1 MATTRTLDPGTTVV
15 APAEAYRLTTPPG
28 TSVDLTDVPLQSL
41 EASVADLN
49 RSAVARLS
57 AKRASFRF
65 SAIGAAAVR
74 SIETNWTSIGA
85 VLAGKVDAKSVI
97 TQWMVG
103 GVVNADTIYAIAVV
117 SPRVSGNVRAV
128 VGFWGAL
135 GLGVGIGTM
144 SIIARWVRFRSHQ
157 A

>member
-1 MATTRTLDPGTTVV
+1 MATTRTIDPGATVV
-15 APAEAYRLTTPPG
+15 APAEAYRLTAPPG
-28 TSVDLTDVPLQSL
+28 TSIDLTDVALQSL
-41 EASVADLN
+41 DASVATLN

-65 SAIGAAAVR
+65 SAVGAAAVR
-74 SIETNWTSIGA
+74 SFEASWTSVGA
-85 VLAGKVDAKSVI
+85 AFAGKVDAKTII
-97 TQWMVG
+97 TQWMIG
-103 GVVNADTIYAIAVV
+103 GVVNAGTIYAIAVV

-135 GLGVGIGTM
+135 GLGIGIGSM

>member
-1 MATTRTLDPGTTVV
+1 MATTRTLDAGATVV
-15 APAEAYRLTTPPG
+15 APAESYRLTAPPG
-28 TSVDLTDVPLQSL
+28 TSIDLTDVALQSL
-41 EASVADLN
+41 EASVATLN

-65 SAIGAAAVR
+65 SAVGAAAVR
-74 SIETNWTSIGA
+74 NFEASWTSIGA
-85 VLAGKVDAKSVI
+85 AFAGKVDAKSLI
-97 TQWMVG
+97 SQWMIG
-103 GVVNADTIYAIAVV
+103 GVVNADTIYAVAVV
-117 SPRVSGNVRAV
+117 SPRVTGNVRAV

-135 GLGVGIGTM
+135 GLGIGIGSM